1 MACINILR
9 DYIVS
14 RIYRFSFRPTKTAI
28 SRGTGLMHAVLA
40 FKMRKKR
47 GEEKKALIRKEGFK
61 RKREREREIESFQSI
76 QQAKLSTPLN
86 YPIIKRQ
93 VSLETRMLISPFYY
107 LYDESIPS
115 EPSSKLLD

>member
-1 MACINILR
+1 
-9 DYIVS
+9 
-14 RIYRFSFRPTKTAI
+14 
-28 SRGTGLMHAVLA
+28 MHAVLT
-40 FKMRKKR
+40 FKMRKER
-47 GEEKKALIRKEGFK
+47 GEEKKTLIRKDRFQK
-61 RKREREREIESFQSI
+61 KERERKIESFQSI